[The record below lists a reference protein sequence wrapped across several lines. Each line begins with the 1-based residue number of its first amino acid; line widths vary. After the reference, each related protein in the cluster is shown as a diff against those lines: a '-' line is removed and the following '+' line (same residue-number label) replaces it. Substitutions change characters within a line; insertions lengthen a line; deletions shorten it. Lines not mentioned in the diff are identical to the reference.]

1 MRNFRG
7 GSQLLLAPVP
17 SSQMWAAHS
26 RPPPLG
32 SGAGY
37 PRAPVRGAAAYL
49 DFCAFPASASGCGV
63 GPCCSVLSLSELF
76 PRMGGSRQSRAI
88 PPYALQEQEQKLDY
102 RCYFFDVR
110 RLPIERRFVFLIL
123 LARPG
128 APSSPRLGPPW
139 NSWPK
144 RAPGVIRGLALE
156 SDSFGR
162 FSSTLYRRMFCLG
175 FGIRGPLLAPNNQTQ
190 G

>member
-1 MRNFRG
+1 MRRSTPPSLLPSAPQSHSPRAPPLGSGAGLRAQLG
-7 GSQLLLAPVP
+7 GGPQLLLAPVP

-63 GPCCSVLSLSELF
+63 RPCCSVLSLSELF

-88 PPYALQEQEQKLDY
+88 PPYALQEQEQKLDS

-110 RLPIERRFVFLIL
+110 RLPIERRCV
-123 LARPG
+123 
-128 APSSPRLGPPW
+128 
-139 NSWPK
+139 
-144 RAPGVIRGLALE
+144 
-156 SDSFGR
+156 
-162 FSSTLYRRMFCLG
+162 FSSFLRALGRPRRRGWIHLG
-175 FGIRGPLLAPNNQTQ
+175 ILGKSAPQE
-190 G
+190 